1 MGFSPID
8 PYDPGDLVF
17 DRIIRMIAI
26 GEFLRLVIVDIC
38 DVRFIDTAG

>member
-1 MGFSPID
+1 MGFSQID

-17 DRIIRMIAI
+17 DHIIRMIAI
-26 GEFLRLVIVDIC
+26 GEFMKLVIIDIC